1 MYGMFSFRRETVRDR
16 VYREERKDIYNTM
29 IMEQETDGRWQSF
42 LISRVH
48 DKLLLMS
55 DQEKKKKQ
63 FSLKAYEY
71 KKALFV

>member
-1 MYGMFSFRRETVRDR
+1 MYAIFSFRRGRERIRAR
-16 VYREERKDIYNTM
+16 VYREERERERVDIYNTI

-55 DQEKKKKQ
+55 DEEKKKQ
-63 FSLKAYEY
+63 FSLS
-71 KKALFV
+71 VCV